1 VLRRP
6 EDLVPD
12 SEFPKSASPS
22 RFASLKGYLNVQ
34 KLKAFLTK
42 SSANRGLER
51 YRRAGITASSSFIAK
66 ALNILISF
74 LSVPLTVH
82 YLGAERYGVWL
93 TISSLIT
100 WMSMTDFGLAGN
112 ALLNVLAEASGKE
125 DRVSAQHYTSSAF
138 WALSGVS
145 VLFGIASVVFF
156 RYIPWRAVF
165 RVSAATSTHELQTA
179 CALTLLFF
187 VLAFPLSI
195 QFSIYSAYQDGFLA
209 NIWSIGANALSLA
222 ALVVVS
228 QTHGGLPQLV
238 LALSGTRCLV
248 SIANVFFLFRRYH
261 WIAPAPSAVRWHCV
275 KRLFHLGSKY
285 LVTQLASLGIY
296 QSQPII
302 ITQILGPAKVVIFVV
317 AYKIISL
324 PMDLIYMATQ
334 PLVSA
339 FGEAKARND
348 WNWIRGAY
356 KNGIRASLG
365 FGVPL
370 VAVIALTA
378 KPLIRI
384 WAGAIAVPSTAVIL
398 WLSIYSLIG
407 IALMTA
413 GQIMIGLERVN
424 LLAVSVTLCAIG
436 VIGSAIVLAPR
447 WGLTG
452 IAFGM
457 AASKMV
463 TFWPIQVY
471 DVRRVLR
478 HARGAVAEQVADPVA
493 GV

>member
-1 VLRRP
+1 MSDFDSP
-6 EDLVPD
+6 E
-12 SEFPKSASPS
+12 FASPG
-22 RFASLKGYLNVQ
+22 RFALLKSYLSAE
-34 KLKAFLTK
+34 KLKAILTK

-112 ALLNVLAEASGKE
+112 ALVNVLAEASGRE
-125 DRVSAQHYTSSAF
+125 DRAGAQHYTASAF
-138 WALSGVS
+138 WALTGVS
-145 VLFGIASVVFF
+145 VLSGVISAVSF
-156 RYIPWRAVF
+156 RYIPWRSVF
-165 RVSAATSTHELQTA
+165 RVSAATSTHELQLA
-179 CALTLLFF
+179 CGLTLVFF

-195 QFSIYSAYQDGFLA
+195 QNSIYSAYQDGYLA
-209 NIWSIGANALSLA
+209 NAWGIGANIFSLV

-238 LALSGTRCLV
+238 LALSGTRGLV
-248 SIANVFFLFRRYH
+248 SIANCFFLFRRYH
-261 WIAPAPSAVRWHCV
+261 WLTPTPSAVRWQCV
-275 KRLFHLGSKY
+275 KRLFTLGGKY

-317 AYKIISL
+317 AYKIVAL
-324 PMDLIYMATQ
+324 PMDLVFMATQ
-334 PLVSA
+334 PFVSA

-348 WNWIRGAY
+348 WHWIKGAY
-356 KNGIRASLG
+356 RNAVKASVG
-365 FGVPL
+365 FGLPL
-370 VAVIALTA
+370 LVVIMLTA

-384 WAGAIAVPSTAVIL
+384 WAGSIAIPSTSLIL
-398 WLSIYSLIG
+398 WLSIYALVGIG
-407 IALMTA
+407 LMAA
-413 GQIMIGLERVN
+413 GQMLAGLELVN
-424 LLAVSVTLCAIG
+424 PLATSVTLCAVG
-436 VIGSAIVLAPR
+436 VIGSAILLAPR

-452 IAFGM
+452 IALGM
-457 AASKMV
+457 AASKLL
-463 TFWPIQVY
+463 TFWPIQLY
-471 DVRRVLR
+471 EVRRIFRSAPATL
-478 HARGAVAEQVADPVA
+478 EQVVNAAV
-493 GV
+493 

>member
-1 VLRRP
+1 LA
-6 EDLVPD
+6 DL
-12 SEFPKSASPS
+12 KS
-22 RFASLKGYLNVQ
+22 YLSFQ
-34 KLKAFLTK
+34 KLKALLTK
-42 SSANRGLER
+42 SHANRGLER

-100 WMSMTDFGLAGN
+100 WMSMTDFGLAGV
-112 ALLNVLAEASGKE
+112 ALVNVLAEASGKE
-125 DRVSAQHYTSSAF
+125 DRVGAQQYTSSAF
-138 WALSGVS
+138 WTLSGVS
-145 VLFGIASVVFF
+145 VLSGILSVAFF

-209 NIWSIGANALSLA
+209 NVWGIAGNAISLA

-228 QTHGGLPQLV
+228 QTHGGLPELV

-248 SIANVFFLFRRYH
+248 AIANVFFLFRRYY
-261 WIAPAPSAVRWHCV
+261 WIVPAPSAVRWHCV
-275 KRLFHLGSKY
+275 KRLFRLGSKY
-285 LVTQLASLGIY
+285 LVTQLASLGVY

-317 AYKIISL
+317 AYKILSL
-324 PMDLIYMATQ
+324 PMDLVFMATQ
-334 PLVSA
+334 PFVPA
-339 FGEAKARND
+339 FGEAKARQD
-348 WNWIRGAY
+348 WRWIQDAY
-356 KNGIRASLG
+356 KNCVRASLA
-365 FGVPL
+365 FGLPL
-370 VAVIALTA
+370 VAVIGLTA

-384 WAGAIAVPSTAVIL
+384 WAGAVAVPSTSLIV
-398 WLSIYSLIG
+398 WLSIYTFIG
-407 IALMTA
+407 IVLMAA
-413 GQIMIGLERVN
+413 GQMMAGLERVDP
-424 LLAVSVTLCAIG
+424 LAISVTLCAVG
-436 VIGSAIVLAPR
+436 VIGSAILLSPH

-457 AASKMV
+457 ALSKLL
-463 TFWPIQVY
+463 TFWPIQLRE
-471 DVRRVLR
+471 VRRILR
-478 HARGAVAEQVADPVA
+478 SAKASMLEQVADPV
-493 GV
+493 V

>member
-1 VLRRP
+1 MA
-6 EDLVPD
+6 DL
-12 SEFPKSASPS
+12 KS
-22 RFASLKGYLNVQ
+22 YLSFQ
-34 KLKAFLTK
+34 KLKVLLTK
-42 SSANRGLER
+42 SHANRGVER

-100 WMSMTDFGLAGN
+100 WMSMTDFGLAGV
-112 ALLNVLAEASGKE
+112 ALVNVLAEASGKE
-125 DRVSAQHYTSSAF
+125 DRVGAQQYTSSAF

-145 VLFGIASVVFF
+145 VLAGILSVAFF

-209 NIWSIGANALSLA
+209 NVWGIAGNAISLA

-248 SIANVFFLFRRYH
+248 AIANVFFLFRRYY
-261 WIAPAPSAVRWHCV
+261 WIVPAPSAVRWHCV
-275 KRLFHLGSKY
+275 KRLFSLGSKY
-285 LVTQLASLGIY
+285 LVTQLASLGVY

-302 ITQILGPAKVVIFVV
+302 ITQTLGPAKVVIFVV
-317 AYKIISL
+317 AYKILSL
-324 PMDLIYMATQ
+324 PMDLVFMATQ
-334 PLVSA
+334 PFVPA
-339 FGEAKARND
+339 FGEAKARQD
-348 WNWIRGAY
+348 WRWIQSAY
-356 KNGIRASLG
+356 RNCVRASLA
-365 FGVPL
+365 FGLPL
-370 VAVIALTA
+370 VAVIGLTA

-384 WAGAIAVPSTAVIL
+384 WAGAVAVPSTSLIV
-398 WLSIYSLIG
+398 WLSIYTFIG
-407 IALMTA
+407 IVLMAA
-413 GQIMIGLERVN
+413 GQMMAGLERVDP
-424 LLAVSVTLCAIG
+424 LAISVTLCAVG
-436 VIGSAIVLAPR
+436 VIGSAILLSPH

-457 AASKMV
+457 ALSKLL
-463 TFWPIQVY
+463 TFWPIQLRE
-471 DVRRVLR
+471 VRRILR
-478 HARGAVAEQVADPVA
+478 FAKASMLEQVADPVI
-493 GV
+493 

>member
-1 VLRRP
+1 LA
-6 EDLVPD
+6 DL
-12 SEFPKSASPS
+12 KS
-22 RFASLKGYLNVQ
+22 YLSFQ
-34 KLKAFLTK
+34 KLKALLTE
-42 SSANRGLER
+42 SHANRGLER

-100 WMSMTDFGLAGN
+100 WMAMTDFGLAGN
-112 ALLNVLAEASGKE
+112 ALVNVLAESSGKE
-125 DRVSAQHYTSSAF
+125 DRIGAQQYTSSAF

-145 VLFGIASVVFF
+145 VLSGIASLVFF
-156 RYIPWRAVF
+156 RYIPWRTVF
-165 RVSAATSTHELQTA
+165 RVSAATSTHELQMA

-209 NIWSIGANALSLA
+209 NIWGIAGNTLSLA

-248 SIANVFFLFRRYH
+248 SIANVAFLFRRYY
-261 WIAPAPSAVRWHCV
+261 WIVPAPSAVRWHCV
-275 KRLFHLGSKY
+275 KRLFSLGSKY

-317 AYKIISL
+317 AYKILSL
-324 PMDLIYMATQ
+324 PMDLIFMATQ
-334 PLVSA
+334 PFVSA
-339 FGEAKARND
+339 IGEAKARND
-348 WNWIRGAY
+348 WQWIQGAY
-356 KNGIRASLG
+356 KNAVRACMAFG
-365 FGVPL
+365 FPL

-384 WAGAIAVPSTAVIL
+384 WAGSVAIPSTSLIL
-398 WLSIYSLIG
+398 WLSIYTLIG
-407 IALMTA
+407 IALMMA

-424 LLAVSVTLCAIG
+424 LLAISITLCSLG

-457 AASKMV
+457 AVSKLL

-478 HARGAVAEQVADPVA
+478 YARATVAEQVAD
-493 GV
+493 